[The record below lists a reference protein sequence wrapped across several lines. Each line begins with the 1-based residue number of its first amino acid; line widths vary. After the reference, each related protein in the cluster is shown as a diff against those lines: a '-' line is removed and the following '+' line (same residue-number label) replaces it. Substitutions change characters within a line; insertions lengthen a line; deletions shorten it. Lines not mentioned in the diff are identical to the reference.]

1 MAALRFKR
9 RAPRFIYC
17 EAERD
22 RPRAGYSAW
31 RLYILLLFAALLA
44 FLAVSSAFLQRL
56 SSQIAVSDARDIVT
70 AEVNRVVAELMSRD
84 EYGPA
89 YFVSLEKNDAG
100 EITAINSHMAH
111 INALSAEI
119 LEQVIGRAE
128 SRTLTVEIPIG
139 NLSGVSLLMGHGP
152 SIPIQI
158 VMLTS
163 SHVEF
168 RNLLASAGI
177 NQTKHQLNLEIVVDI
192 DVLIPWGV
200 ESAQVVTEVLL
211 ADTVVVGQVPETY
224 VSP

>member
-1 MAALRFKR
+1 MPMLRLKR
-9 RAPRFIYC
+9 RAPRYC
-17 EAERD
+17 CVEPE
-22 RPRAGYSAW
+22 PRVPSGRAPLW
-31 RLYILLLFAALLA
+31 RLYILLLLAALLLFAAL
-44 FLAVSSAFLQRL
+44 SSAFLRRL

-70 AEVNRVVAELMSRD
+70 TEVNRVIAELMSR
-84 EYGPA
+84 EA
-89 YFVSLEKNDAG
+89 YSPDYFISLEKNDTG

-111 INALSAEI
+111 INALSSEI
-119 LEQVIGRAE
+119 LEQVVGRAE
-128 SRTLTVEIPIG
+128 SRTLTVEIPLG

-152 SIPIQI
+152 AIPVQI

-177 NQTKHQLNLEIVVDI
+177 NQTRHQLNLEIVVDI

-200 ESAQVVTEVLL
+200 ESSQVVTEVLI
-211 ADTVVVGQVPETY
+211 ADTLVVGQVPETY